1 MKALIL
7 LPKELSM
14 VSVYEKL
21 MPIERLFGQDSL
33 YAVISADAK
42 HFIDAFP
49 ELVYIFNETGSLLH
63 GIYKGLRKLR
73 GNDVFL
79 IDLSFEHSAEVIRQ
93 FAKARRQNLLHSING
108 SWQGLALLRLI
119 DLDYVI
125 RSLESLVDRNYLDF
139 AQIMQSIK
147 REYGIEYD
155 LL

>member
-7 LPKELSM
+7 LPKELS
-14 VSVYEKL
+14 VKSVDEKL

-33 YAVISADAK
+33 YAVISVDTK

-49 ELVYIFNETGSLLH
+49 ELVYILNETGNLLY

-79 IDLSFEHSAEVIRQ
+79 IDLSFEHSVETIRQ

-108 SWQGLALLRLI
+108 SWRGLALLRLI

-125 RSLESLVDRNYLDF
+125 RSLESLVDNSYLDF
-139 AQIMQSIK
+139 TQIMQSIK

-155 LL
+155 LV